1 MAIRIE
7 HTRLDG
13 VLIIEPEIRRDERG
27 FFLESYN
34 KRLFHEHGI
43 TCDFVQDN
51 HSRSSAKVIRGLHY
65 QDMRAPQVKLVRCTL
80 GRLLD
85 VAVDLR
91 AGSPTFGRW
100 VGVEL
105 SAENGKQ
112 LLVPVGFGHGF
123 AVLSDVAEMQY
134 KVTDYYSPQADGGVR
149 WDDPDIGIVWPFSDP
164 ILSKKDETA
173 MTLRQYLEAPRFV
186 YAEMRG

>member
-7 HTRLDG
+7 HTKLDG

-27 FFLESYN
+27 FFIESYN

-43 TCDFVQDN
+43 AYDFVQDN
-51 HSRSSAKVIRGLHY
+51 HSRSTAKVIRGLHY

-80 GRLLD
+80 GRLFD

-91 AGSPTFGRW
+91 AGSPTFGQW

-123 AVLSDVAEMQY
+123 AVLSDVAELQY

-149 WDDPDIGIVWPFSDP
+149 WNDPDIGVEWPFSDP
-164 ILSKKDETA
+164 ILSKKDENA
-173 MTLRQYLEAPRFV
+173 MTLRQYLDAPRFV
-186 YAEMRG
+186 YAEMHG